1 MKKITALFLTFA
13 MVLSFASAS
22 YAIYWDAYDK
32 YQAEDIYALASA
44 EDIAEKVS
52 GNIYENNAAMML
64 KGNGA
69 GDYYELAVPVLQK
82 GKYEIVIGV
91 RKGPDAP
98 KIRLYFPDINQYVGD
113 EIDLYAEKEAVEEI
127 KIADW
132 YLDTANKTRQFDFQI
147 KGKNEKSSGYNM
159 AIDWI
164 SIKYIEKFVAT
175 SAVTPYFDDVEAP
188 VVQTVTPDFK
198 WGQVYES
205 GTGCTT
211 HVVFHPTEKNLL
223 YIGTDMGGCYRWDN
237 DKYRWYPISDNIG
250 STYGSGY
257 GNNDFSSCDA
267 LALDPNNPDIIYVA
281 YGLKSR
287 DDRPG
292 GIVKSYDRGNTW
304 VHTGFYE
311 FFGANDTFRHMREA
325 IQVDPQNSN
334 IVYFATQRGDL
345 YKSNDG
351 ITTWEK
357 ITNVPYTGERNVTF
371 PRGIIFDTNSYDEN
385 GTKRIYVVVR
395 NYGIIVTE
403 DAGKTWNRLEG
414 SPEHPYNMEIAD
426 DGTLLVTTEN
436 VGEGLWKY
444 KEGKWE
450 NIAPDNSG
458 TWHTAAIDSK
468 NPDYMI
474 TVWYHGPT
482 GSYNEWVYVTTDGGK
497 NWELIN
503 DRVEKSFFSHRPEA
517 SAMFCNVSD
526 IAMDPY
532 NPSRVFMAGWNQLY
546 MTEDIFAENTK
557 FINYSRGIEHGVPQA
572 VVTPP
577 TGANLFVV
585 ALDYGGGRF
594 TDITQYME
602 EQLFPKGAPKPT
614 AFMESN
620 PNFIVRAARKGGGF
634 STNNGIDWKY
644 FDSMPNDNKDIGS
657 VAVSCKPHHETGEP
671 VIYMSSAKNP
681 LAISF
686 DYGTT
691 WEEAQGIPVGSSVIQ
706 TDKNDPAVV
715 YGLIDKV
722 LYKSEDYGRNFT
734 AIKEN
739 LGADLETSWN
749 EKGTLWAIDADG
761 KLVYSDDGGKT
772 FTVTTAAER
781 VDNFALGKEEKEGD
795 DPAIYIM
802 GKVDGTVGVF
812 RSTDN
817 GKSWVCYYDDDKEP
831 TKLVSMINIGAD
843 RQYFGLV
850 YIASN
855 GRGIH
860 YGYPSDKTDPFYANR
875 EHEIQ
880 VIVNKQPIIFDDT
893 EPKLINDRTMVPMRR
908 IFECMGAKVEWD
920 EATQKIT
927 ATRRVWDHWRDE
939 TTVIEMQIGSKTMY
953 VNGEA
958 KEMDVAP
965 ILDGDRTLIPVR
977 FISESFDAKV
987 DWDNDNQYVFVE
999 M

>member
-1 MKKITALFLTFA
+1 MKKITALLLILA
-13 MVLSFASAS
+13 MVLSFATSS

-32 YQAEDIYALASA
+32 FQAEDIFALASEGA
-44 EDIAEKVS
+44 VTEKVS
-52 GNIYENNAAMML
+52 GDIYENKTAMLL
-64 KGNGA
+64 KGEKI
-69 GDYYELAVPVLQK
+69 GDYYELNVPVLQK

-113 EIDLYAEKEAVEEI
+113 EIDLYAEKETVEEI

-164 SIKYIEKFVAT
+164 STKYIDKFVAT
-175 SAVTPYFDDVEAP
+175 SAITPYFDDVEAP
-188 VVQTVTPDFK
+188 VTKTVTPDFK

-211 HVVFHPTEKNLL
+211 HLVFHPTEKGLL
-223 YIGTDMGGCYRWDN
+223 YAGLDMGGVYSWD
-237 DKYRWYPISDNIG
+237 DEKYRWYPITDNVG

-257 GNNDFSSCDA
+257 TNNDFSSCDA
-267 LALDPNNPDIIYVA
+267 IALDPNNPDIIYYA

-292 GIVKSYDRGNTW
+292 GIMKSYDRGKTW
-304 VHTGFYE
+304 EHTGFHE
-311 FFGANDTFRHMREA
+311 FFSANDNFRNMQEC
-325 IQVDPQNSN
+325 IQVDPKNSD
-334 IVYFATQRGDL
+334 IVYFGTPRGDL
-345 YKSNDG
+345 YMSKDG
-351 ITTWEK
+351 FKTWEK
-357 ITNVPYTGERNVTF
+357 ITNVPFTGERNVVL
-371 PRGIIFDTNSYDEN
+371 PRGIIFDTTSVDEN
-385 GTKRIYVVVR
+385 GTKRIYVLV
-395 NYGIIVTE
+395 YGYGVIVSE

-414 SPEHPYNMEIAD
+414 SPSNPWNMEIAN
-426 DGTLLVTTEN
+426 DGTLVVSTESA
-436 VGEGLWKY
+436 GQGLWKY
-444 KEGKWE
+444 KGGEWT

-458 TWHTAAIDSK
+458 TWHSVAIDPK
-468 NPDYMI
+468 NPDYLI

-482 GSYNEWVYVTTDGGK
+482 GSYNEWVYVTVDGGK
-497 NWELIN
+497 NWECIN
-503 DRVEKSFFSHRPEA
+503 DRVEKSFFTHRPEA

-526 IAMDPY
+526 ISMDPY
-532 NPSRVFMAGWNQLY
+532 NSSRVFMAGWNQLY

-557 FINYSRGIEHGVPQA
+557 FINYQRGIEHGVSDDL
-572 VVTPP
+572 VSPP

-585 ALDYGGGRF
+585 ARDYGGGRF

-614 AFMESN
+614 AFMESD
-620 PNFIVRAARKGGGF
+620 PNFIVRSAKAGGGF
-634 STNNGIDWKY
+634 STNNGIDWRY
-644 FDSMPNDNKDIGS
+644 FDSMPNNKKDIGTM
-657 VAVSCKPHHETGEP
+657 AVSCEPHPETGAP

-691 WEEAQGIPVGSSVIQ
+691 WESAEGLPVGASIVA
-706 TDKNDPAVV
+706 TDKKNVEVV
-715 YGLIDKV
+715 YATNGNV
-722 LYKSEDYGRNFT
+722 LYKSTDYGRNFT
-734 AIKEN
+734 AIKE
-739 LGADLETSWN
+739 GIKTVKTSWN
-749 EKGTLWAIDADG
+749 EEGTVWVVDAQS
-761 KLVYSDDGGKT
+761 KLGFSNDGGKT
-772 FTVTTAAER
+772 FDFSPTAER
-781 VDNFALGKEEKEGD
+781 VDDFELGKEERHGD
-795 DPAIYIM
+795 DPAIYVL
-802 GKVDGTVGVF
+802 GKVNGTVGVH

-817 GKSWVCYYDDDKEP
+817 GKTWVCYYDDDKEP
-831 TKLVSMINIGAD
+831 VKFSSMSNIGAD

-850 YIASN
+850 YLGSN

-860 YGYPSDKTDPFYANR
+860 YGYPADKVDPFYANR

-893 EPKLINDRTMVPMRR
+893 QPKMINDRTMVPMRR
-908 IFECMGAKVEWD
+908 IFECVGAKVEWD
-920 EATQKIT
+920 EETQKIT
-927 ATRRVWDHWRDE
+927 ATRRVWDSWRDE
-939 TTVIEMQIGSKTMY
+939 TTVIEMHIGSKTMY

-965 ILDGDRTLIPVR
+965 ILDGDRTLVPVR
-977 FISESFDAKV
+977 FITEAFDAKV

-999 M
+999 L